1 MYYYRQFPR
10 NIVGIIRECFI
21 FSDLAKMTANFWS
34 EQSPK
39 YLSFPNVI
47 STSYKTEKKQCHFL
61 FAVSKIKLNL
71 TS

>member
-47 STSYKTEKKQCHFL
+47 STSYKTEKNNAIFFL
-61 FAVSKIKLNL
+61 QFPKL
-71 TS
+71 S